1 MVTQFFAS
9 IAFAVPASIIFALA
23 AHGAEI
29 TPQSQPVCTSDCP
42 IGNSAQP
49 AITQN
54 DPITNDLAECLKSLP
69 AKDLR
74 LITNDAQKPIILPA
88 PYIGVGT
95 EQD

>member
-54 DPITNDLAECLKSLP
+54 YP
-69 AKDLR
+69 
-74 LITNDAQKPIILPA
+74 DAQKPIILPA

>member
-54 DPITNDLAECLKSLP
+54 DPITND
-69 AKDLR
+69 
-74 LITNDAQKPIILPA
+74 AQKPIILPA

>member
-29 TPQSQPVCTSDCP
+29 KITPQTQPDCSVVCCTQD
-42 IGNSAQP
+42 GVGQP
-49 AITQN
+49 PEQ
-54 DPITNDLAECLKSLP
+54 E
-69 AKDLR
+69 
-74 LITNDAQKPIILPA
+74 PIILPA